1 MKQICTQIA
10 FFCLLVTAQKL
21 NAQNSVS
28 ISTSFP
34 IPAPVPVFGI
44 ADSVSAANGF
54 TSTSTGTFHN
64 FPKNKTTTIVSP
76 SYYYPTSQSTI
87 YFIYNLGVATAG
99 SATTR
104 PVVSIIKA
112 NGDTVTATASVI
124 TFSGVGGLNY
134 YFQFNLATP
143 LSANTNFKISL
154 KMAIDDDDK
163 AVTAYTLTTNAIR
176 GSAPAPAPVLLP
188 VKFSGFYAKKLNNSV
203 SLVWNVAEEMNVHG
217 YEVQRSA
224 DGSNFS
230 AIGFVTANNSPSYN
244 FVDAKATEVAYYRI
258 KSVDFD
264 GKYIYST
271 VITVRGQQSSIVM
284 KAFPMPVQSQ
294 LTLQHNA
301 AGNDCKIDLITADGR
316 VMKSI
321 TVAKG
326 VQQTSLDFSFAKAG
340 VYVVRFINDESTETL
355 KVVKQ

>member
-1 MKQICTQIA
+1 MKQICTLIV
-10 FFCLLVTAQKL
+10 FFCLLVIAQNS

-34 IPAPVPVFGI
+34 NPAPVPAFGT
-44 ADSVSAANGF
+44 ADSVKAANGF
-54 TSTSTGTFHN
+54 TSTSTGTFNN
-64 FPKNKTTTIVSP
+64 FPKNKTTTIISP

-99 SATTR
+99 STTTM

-112 NGDTVTATASVI
+112 NGDTITATASVI
-124 TFSGVGGLNY
+124 TFSGVGGINY
-134 YFQFNLATP
+134 YFRFNLATP

-154 KMAIDDDDK
+154 KMAVDDDDK

-176 GSAPAPAPVLLP
+176 GVAPAPAPVLLP
-188 VKFSGFYAKKLNNSV
+188 VKFSGFYAKKLNSSV
-203 SLVWNVAEEMNVHG
+203 SLVWNIAEEMNVRG
-217 YEVQRSA
+217 YEVQKSI

-244 FVDAKATEVAYYRI
+244 FVDGNAIEVAYYRI

-271 VITVRGQQSSIVM
+271 VVTVKGQQSSIVM

-294 LTLQHNA
+294 LTVQHNA

-316 VMKSI
+316 IMKSV

-326 VQQTSLDFSFAKAG
+326 VQQTSLDLTSAKAG
-340 VYVVRFINDESTETL
+340 IYVVRFVNDENIETL